1 MKCEM
6 GTGMKIKTGLLMLTI
21 LLQGCISDF
30 EEKYDSERQVQ
41 EHFKNTTTQDESKAK
56 PYIKY
61 DGAFIGQKVDYSVE
75 QQRIM
80 GKHVKISS
88 YEPATLSVI
97 MDAVSAQTGIS
108 YRIND
113 TALGGKSGST
123 SGDSSWD
130 VARSVKFDGTFE
142 EFIDYIAS
150 LYDVSPKLDNHNVL
164 KVNVFETYVI
174 KLDFYGENNKTE
186 TTLDLSGNE
195 ATSNGGLTGKT
206 ETKFESS
213 FWDDV
218 EDMAKNYI
226 SSGNYNIFKDSSIL
240 MVNSRP
246 SEYEALNRSLEKYKA
261 DNSRQFIV
269 TYKIFTLDKSKVKE
283 LTAGLNFN
291 FNDAHNTMKISSSLL
306 DSLTGGITAGWKNS
320 HVDISGGLDALYKL
334 TGDRSLQSGSFITR
348 NNMAV
353 PLNMTK
359 SQNYVSSRTR
369 TVDDNG
375 EVNVE
380 VETSAII
387 TGTSFI
393 ITPRVLSDGRIE
405 VVSGFTKRY
414 LEGIETYDDVQLP
427 NVSTTESFNSSII
440 MPGDLLMVAKYDV
453 KGEKGGLEYQVLGV
467 GDKDEDEAATVVM
480 VIGVDYYR
488 QPITSR

>member
-1 MKCEM
+1 
-6 GTGMKIKTGLLMLTI
+6 MKIRTGFLLLA
-21 LLQGCISDF
+21 LLAQGCVSDF
-30 EEKYDSERQVQ
+30 DKKFDADTAVKKTFSDATSPEA
-41 EHFKNTTTQDESKAK
+41 SKAK

-61 DGAFIGQKVDYSVE
+61 DSAFLGQRVEYSVE
-75 QQRIM
+75 QQRLLS
-80 GKHVKISS
+80 KHVKIAS
-88 YEPATLSVI
+88 YEPATLTTI
-97 MDAVSAQTGIS
+97 LDAVATQTGIS

-113 TALGGKSGST
+113 KAMGDTKT
-123 SGDSSWD
+123 SSSVDAWD
-130 VARSVKFDGTFE
+130 VPRSVKFDGTFE
-142 EFIDYIAS
+142 TFMRYIAS
-150 LYDVSPKLDNHNVL
+150 LYDVSPKLDGNNVL
-164 KVNVFETYVI
+164 KINVYETYVI
-174 KLDFYGENNKTE
+174 KLDFYGENNKSE

-218 EDMAKNYI
+218 EDMAKNYVT
-226 SSGNYNIFKDSSIL
+226 SGNYNLFKDSSIL

-246 SEYEALNRSLEKYKA
+246 SEYEALSKALDKYKA

-269 TYKIFTLDKSKVKE
+269 TYKIFTLDKAKVKQLE
-283 LTAGLNFN
+283 AGLDFSFDDGQN
-291 FNDAHNTMKISSSLL
+291 AMKITSSML
-306 DSLTGGITAGWKNS
+306 DSLTGGISVGWKNS
-320 HVDISGGLDALYKL
+320 NVDINSGLDALYKL
-334 TGDRSLQSGSFITR
+334 TGSHSLQSGSFITR
-348 NNMAV
+348 NNMPV
-353 PLNMTK
+353 PLNMTR

-375 EVNVE
+375 EENVD
-380 VETSAII
+380 VETDSII

-405 VVSGFTKRY
+405 VVNGFTKRY
-414 LEGIETYDDVQLP
+414 LEGIEEYDDVQLP
-427 NVSTTESFNSSII
+427 SVSTTESFNSSII

-453 KGEKGGLEYQVLGV
+453 KSENGGLQYQVLGV
-467 GDKDEDEAATVVM
+467 DDTDDSSSATVVM

>member
-1 MKCEM
+1 
-6 GTGMKIKTGLLMLTI
+6 MKIRTGLLLLTV
-21 LLQGCISDF
+21 LLQGCVSDF
-30 EEKYDSERQVQ
+30 DKKYDSVSQVQ
-41 EHFKNTTTQDESKAK
+41 EHFKDATSQEESKAR

-61 DGAFIGQKVDYSVE
+61 DGAFIGQKVAYSPE
-75 QQRIM
+75 QQRVM

-88 YEPATLSVI
+88 YEPATLSI
-97 MDAVSAQTGIS
+97 ILDAVSAQTGIS
-108 YRIND
+108 YRINGN
-113 TALGGKSGST
+113 ALGGKSGAAQ
-123 SGDSSWD
+123 GDESWD
-130 VARSVKFDGTFE
+130 VARSVRFDGTFE
-142 EFIDYIAS
+142 EFIRYIAS
-150 LYDVSPKLDNHNVL
+150 LYDVSPKLDDHNVL
-164 KVNVFETYVI
+164 KVNVFETYVL

-186 TTLDLSGNE
+186 TNLDLSGNE
-195 ATSNGGLTGKT
+195 ATSSGGLTGKT

-226 SSGNYNIFKDSSIL
+226 SSGNYNLFKDSSVL
-240 MVNSRP
+240 MVNARP
-246 SEYEALNRSLEKYKA
+246 SEYEALSKALDKYKA

-283 LTAGLNFN
+283 LTAGLNLN
-291 FNDAHNTMKISSSLL
+291 FGDGQNTVKISSSLL
-306 DSLTGGITAGWKNS
+306 DSLTGGISAGWKNS
-320 HVDISGGLDALYKL
+320 NVDISGGLDALYKL

-348 NNMAV
+348 NNMAI

-359 SQNYVSSRTR
+359 SQNYVSGKTR
-369 TVDDNG
+369 TTDDNG

-380 VETSAII
+380 VQTSSVV

-414 LEGIETYDDVQLP
+414 LEGIDTYEDVQLP

-453 KGEKGGLEYQVLGV
+453 KDEKGGIEYQVLGM
-467 GDKDEDEAATVVM
+467 GDKNEDEAATVVM

>member
-1 MKCEM
+1 
-6 GTGMKIKTGLLMLTI
+6 MKIRTGFLLLA
-21 LLQGCISDF
+21 LLAQGCVSDF
-30 EEKYDSERQVQ
+30 DKKFDADTAVKKTFSDVTSPEA
-41 EHFKNTTTQDESKAK
+41 SKAK

-61 DGAFIGQKVDYSVE
+61 DSAFLGQRVEYSVE
-75 QQRIM
+75 QQRLLS
-80 GKHVKISS
+80 KHVKIAS
-88 YEPATLSVI
+88 YEPATLTTI
-97 MDAVSAQTGIS
+97 LDAVATQTGIS

-113 TALGGKSGST
+113 KAMGDTKT
-123 SGDSSWD
+123 SSSVDAWD
-130 VARSVKFDGTFE
+130 VPRSVKFDGTFE
-142 EFIDYIAS
+142 AFMRYIAS
-150 LYDVSPKLDNHNVL
+150 LYDVSPKLDGNNVL
-164 KVNVFETYVI
+164 KINVYETYVI
-174 KLDFYGENNKTE
+174 KLDFYGENNKSE

-218 EDMAKNYI
+218 EDMAKNYVT
-226 SSGNYNIFKDSSIL
+226 SGNYNLFKDSSIL

-246 SEYEALNRSLEKYKA
+246 SEYEALSKALDKYKA

-269 TYKIFTLDKSKVKE
+269 TYKIFTLDKAKVKQLE
-283 LTAGLNFN
+283 AGLDFSFDDGQN
-291 FNDAHNTMKISSSLL
+291 AMKITSSML
-306 DSLTGGITAGWKNS
+306 DSLTGGISVGWKNS
-320 HVDISGGLDALYKL
+320 NVDINSGLDALYKL
-334 TGDRSLQSGSFITR
+334 TGSHSLQSGSFITR
-348 NNMAV
+348 NNMPV
-353 PLNMTK
+353 PLNMTR

-375 EVNVE
+375 EENVD
-380 VETSAII
+380 VETDSII

-405 VVSGFTKRY
+405 VVNGFTKRY
-414 LEGIETYDDVQLP
+414 LEGIEEYDDVQLP
-427 NVSTTESFNSSII
+427 SVSTTESFNSSII

-453 KGEKGGLEYQVLGV
+453 KSENGGLQYQVLGV
-467 GDKDEDEAATVVM
+467 DDTDDSSSATVVM

>member
-1 MKCEM
+1 
-6 GTGMKIKTGLLMLTI
+6 MKIKTGMLVLAI
-21 LLQGCISDF
+21 FLQGCVSDF
-30 EEKYDSERQVQ
+30 EKKYDSESQVQ
-41 EHFKNTTTQDESKAK
+41 QTFKNATTQDESKAK

-61 DGAFIGQKVDYSVE
+61 DSAFIGKKVTYSVE
-75 QQRIM
+75 QQRVM

-88 YEPATLSVI
+88 YEPATLAVI

-108 YRIND
+108 YRINGS
-113 TALGGKSGST
+113 ALGGKGGAAAT
-123 SGDSSWD
+123 DSSWD

-142 EFIDYIAS
+142 QFINYISS

-164 KVNVFETYVI
+164 KINVYETYVI

-186 TTLDLSGNE
+186 TTLDLAGNE
-195 ATSNGGLTGKT
+195 ATSSGGLTGKT

-213 FWDDV
+213 FWEDV

-246 SEYEALNRSLEKYKA
+246 SEYEALNKSLEKYKA
-261 DNSRQFIV
+261 DNNRQFII
-269 TYKIFTLDKSKVKE
+269 TYKIFTLDKNKVNQ
-283 LTAGLNFN
+283 LSAGVNLK
-291 FNDAHNTMKISSSLL
+291 FNDGTSTMNITSSLL
-306 DSLTGGITAGWKNS
+306 ESLTGGMSAGWKNS
-320 HVDISGGLDALYKL
+320 NIDINGGLDALYKL

-348 NNMAV
+348 NNMAI

-359 SQNYVSSRTR
+359 SQNYVSGKTR
-369 TVDDNG
+369 TTDDNG
-375 EVNVE
+375 EVNVD
-380 VETSAII
+380 VETSSVV

-414 LEGIETYDDVQLP
+414 LEGIDVYDDVQLP

-440 MPGDLLMVAKYDV
+440 MPGDLLMVAKYEL
-453 KGEKGGLEYQVLGV
+453 KGETGGLEYQVLGV
-467 GDKDEDEAATVVM
+467 GDKTENESATVVM
-480 VIGVDYYR
+480 VVGVDYYR

>member
-1 MKCEM
+1 
-6 GTGMKIKTGLLMLTI
+6 MKIRTGLLMLTV
-21 LLQGCISDF
+21 LLQGCVSDF
-30 EEKYDSERQVQ
+30 EKKYDSASQVQ
-41 EHFKNTTTQDESKAK
+41 EHFKDATSQDESKAR

-61 DGAFIGQKVDYSVE
+61 DGAFIGQKVAYSPE
-75 QQRIM
+75 QQRVM
-80 GKHVKISS
+80 DKHVKISS
-88 YEPATLSVI
+88 YEPATLGVI
-97 MDAVSAQTGIS
+97 MEAVSAQTGIS

-113 TALGGKSGST
+113 SALGGKSATVKG
-123 SGDSSWD
+123 GESWD
-130 VARSVKFDGTFE
+130 VARSVRFDGTFE
-142 EFIDYIAS
+142 EFIRYIAS
-150 LYDVSPKLDNHNVL
+150 LYDVSPKLDEHNVL
-164 KVNVFETYVI
+164 KINVFETYVL

-186 TTLDLSGNE
+186 TNLDLSGNE
-195 ATSNGGLTGKT
+195 ATSSGGLTGKT

-226 SSGNYNIFKDSSIL
+226 SSGNYNLFKDSSVL
-240 MVNSRP
+240 MINARP
-246 SEYEALNRSLEKYKA
+246 SEYEALSKALDRYKT

-269 TYKIFTLDKSKVKE
+269 TYKIFTLDKSKVSE
-283 LTAGLNFN
+283 LSAGLNLN
-291 FNDAHNTMKISSSLL
+291 FNDGQNTVKISSSLL
-306 DSLTGGITAGWKNS
+306 DSLTGGISAGWKNS
-320 HVDISGGLDALYKL
+320 NVDINGGLDALYKL

-348 NNMAV
+348 NNMAI

-359 SQNYVSSRTR
+359 SQNYVSGKTR
-369 TVDDNG
+369 TTDDNG

-380 VETSAII
+380 VETSSVV

-414 LEGIETYDDVQLP
+414 LEGIDTYEDVQLP

-453 KGEKGGLEYQVLGV
+453 KEEKGGIEYQVLGM
-467 GDKDEDEAATVVM
+467 GDKDENEAATVVM